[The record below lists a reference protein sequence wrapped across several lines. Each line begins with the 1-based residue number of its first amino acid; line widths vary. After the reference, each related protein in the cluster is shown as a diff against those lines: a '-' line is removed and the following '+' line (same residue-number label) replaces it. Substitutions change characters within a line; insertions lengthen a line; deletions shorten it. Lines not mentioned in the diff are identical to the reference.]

1 MSLDYDC
8 DAVRP
13 AGSDKLKIIKVP
25 VSTAPTNRKSTANKY
40 FDETFIPQI
49 MNDCGLY
56 YRTWI
61 DTKALVA
68 TPSEEIRQMLKFL
81 SQEEDRAK
89 YYIHDPKSK
98 YFVMLR

>member
-8 DAVRP
+8 DAVRV
-13 AGSDKLKIIKVP
+13 GDKVKIIKVTVP
-25 VSTAPTNRKSTANKY
+25 TAPTNRKSTANKY
-40 FDETFIPQI
+40 FDDTFIPQI

-68 TPSEEIRQMLKFL
+68 TPSE
-81 SQEEDRAK
+81 
-89 YYIHDPKSK
+89 
-98 YFVMLR
+98 